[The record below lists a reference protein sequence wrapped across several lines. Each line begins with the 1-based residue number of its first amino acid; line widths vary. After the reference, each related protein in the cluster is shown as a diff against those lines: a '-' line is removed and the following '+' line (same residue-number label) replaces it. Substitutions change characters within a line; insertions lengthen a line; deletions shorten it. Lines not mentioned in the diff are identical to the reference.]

1 MAAPQVARTK
11 NVFELLSRSLAPSI
25 FGHQAVKEAIV
36 LLLLGGVEKDLSTG
50 THIRGYAEWRA
61 WVWPVVTRGWLRQS
75 STSFGAS
82 RDTATST

>member
-61 WVWPVVTRGWLRQS
+61 WVWPVLTREWLRQS
-75 STSFGAS
+75 STCFGAS

>member
-1 MAAPQVARTK
+1 MRSLGGRQSCNADLFAPGLSGHLQVARTK

-50 THIRGYAEWRA
+50 THIRGCAS
-61 WVWPVVTRGWLRQS
+61 TRH
-75 STSFGAS
+75 
-82 RDTATST
+82 